1 MTKFIYAR
9 TSTTEQDVK
18 QQAKLLSE
26 AYKGA
31 VVNIEQVSGS
41 SLDRPVLQELVGRLK
56 AGDDLVIYDL
66 SRLSRNTADFLGLL
80 EDFNNRDIGLIIHSM
95 GGQPVDSR
103 SAIGKMILTVLAA
116 TATMERDLMLEK
128 QKIGI
133 ATAKKAG
140 KYLGRKPVDSKKIDR
155 ALQLIDSGTT
165 KQEAAAAVGVGV
177 ATIYRALKK

>member
-1 MTKFIYAR
+1 
-9 TSTTEQDVK
+9 
-18 QQAKLLSE
+18 
-26 AYKGA
+26 
-31 VVNIEQVSGS
+31 
-41 SLDRPVLQELVGRLK
+41 
-56 AGDDLVIYDL
+56 
-66 SRLSRNTADFLGLL
+66 
-80 EDFNNRDIGLIIHSM
+80 
-95 GGQPVDSR
+95 
-103 SAIGKMILTVLAA
+103 
-116 TATMERDLMLEK
+116 MLEK